1 MPHIDHSSDSSRREF
16 LLTTGIFAAG
26 ALMSAPAI
34 AQQQPPNS
42 PPTSAPEQDEES
54 IAGAASQ
61 PGTID
66 PAVIA
71 AAETLAG
78 ITFTASQRDMMS
90 KTIGEQVAMIA
101 SRQQLGP
108 LPNTLSPALR
118 FDPRLPEM
126 TFERQKGRIEWSKVD
141 AGPIP
146 DNDEDIAYA
155 PVTRL
160 AKWIQ
165 SGKLT
170 SERLTGI
177 YLDRL
182 KRIDPQLKCVITLCE
197 ESARAKAKKADA
209 EIAAGKYRGPLHGLP
224 WGAKDLLDTAGIR
237 TTWGAE
243 PFVNRVP
250 TSDAT
255 VVRKLDEAGAVLVAK
270 LSLGALAYN
279 DIWFGGR
286 TNNPWNL
293 RQGSSGS
300 SAGSAAATSAGLVA
314 FSIGTETYGSITSPC
329 VRCGPTGLRPTFGRV
344 SRAGAMALCW
354 SLDKIG
360 PICRSVEDCLMVLAA
375 INGFDDS
382 DPCSIDMPLS
392 FEPDFPLGQI
402 RVGFNPKW
410 FEEGN
415 DQDRAALEALRT
427 TGVQLVEIAL
437 PDWPYDALLPMLYC
451 EAAAAFEDLTR
462 SHLDDTLKWQAPQAW
477 PNTFRQ
483 SWFIPGNEFV
493 QADRFRRMVMQ
504 MMADRFADVDVMI
517 GPSFADSLCLITNYT
532 GHPSLTLRCGF
543 VSPRSQ
549 AADGGGGGSV
559 GAASQPANPAP
570 TSRPSPRRVPH
581 GITLLGRLFDEG
593 TLCRVGLAL
602 ERELG
607 VWDERPPL
615 L

>member
-1 MPHIDHSSDSSRREF
+1 MPHIDLASDSSRREF
-16 LLTTGIFAAG
+16 LLTSGVFAAG
-26 ALMSAPAI
+26 ALMTAPTVAHQQQQAPPTTQATTAPSAPDAG
-34 AQQQPPNS
+34 
-42 PPTSAPEQDEES
+42 EDET
-54 IAGAASQ
+54 AASQ
-61 PGTID
+61 PEAID
-66 PAVIA
+66 HLVIA

-78 ITFTASQRDMMS
+78 IRFTPAEREMMA
-90 KTIGEQVAMIA
+90 KTIGEQIEMFA

-118 FDPRLPEM
+118 FDPRLPGM
-126 TFERQKGRIEWSKVD
+126 VFDMQQRRSVWSEIN
-141 AGPIP
+141 AGAVPENE
-146 DNDEDIAYA
+146 DDIAFA
-155 PVTRL
+155 PVTQL
-160 AKWIQ
+160 AKWLE

-170 SERLTGI
+170 SERLTGV

-182 KRIDPQLKCVITLCE
+182 KRFDPQIKCVITLCE
-197 ESARAKAKKADA
+197 ERARAQARQADA

-243 PFVNRVP
+243 PFINRVP
-250 TSDAT
+250 TSDAA

-279 DIWFGGR
+279 DIWFAGR

-293 RQGSSGS
+293 QQGSSGS
-300 SAGSAAATSAGLVA
+300 SAGSAAAVAAGLVA

-329 VRCGPTGLRPTFGRV
+329 VRCGTTGLRPTFGRV

-360 PICRSVEDCLMVLAA
+360 PICRSVEDCAMVLAA
-375 INGFDDS
+375 INGIDAG
-382 DPCSIDMPLS
+382 DPCGIDMPFSYQSDL
-392 FEPDFPLGQI
+392 PLNQI
-402 RVGFNPKW
+402 RVGFSPKW
-410 FEEGN
+410 FDEGN
-415 DQDRAALEALRT
+415 DQDRAALEALRK

-437 PDWPYDALLPMLYC
+437 PNWPYDSLLSMLYC

-462 SHLDDTLKWQAPQAW
+462 SGLDDTLKWQAPQAW

-493 QADRFRRMVMQ
+493 QADRFRRQVMQ
-504 MMADRFADVDVMI
+504 MMAERFADVHVMI

-532 GHPSLTLRCGF
+532 GHPSLTLRSGF
-543 VSPRSQ
+543 FTPRARSSAASRPQ
-549 AADGGGGGSV
+549 ATG
-559 GAASQPANPAP
+559 SQPAAK
-570 TSRPSPRRVPH
+570 RVPS
-581 GITLLGRLFDEG
+581 GVSLLGRLFDEG
-593 TLCRVGLAL
+593 TLCRVGMAL

-615 L
+615 S